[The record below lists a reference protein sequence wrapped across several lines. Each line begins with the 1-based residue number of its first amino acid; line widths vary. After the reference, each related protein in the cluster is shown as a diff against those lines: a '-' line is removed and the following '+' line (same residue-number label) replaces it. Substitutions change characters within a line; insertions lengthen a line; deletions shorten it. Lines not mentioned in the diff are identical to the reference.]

1 MRSPTDYHTLNQN
14 VNTYMTILSLWRWV
28 ILAMRSLQ
36 VKQSLEDLIAEG
48 YVLTASLNYE
58 TSPSLK
64 RDLEVHL
71 PV

>member
-1 MRSPTDYHTLNQN
+1 MKLKCL
-14 VNTYMTILSLWRWV
+14 NTYMTILSLWRWV
-28 ILAMRSLQ
+28 TLAMRSLQ
-36 VKQSLEDLIAEG
+36 VKQPLEYLIAEG

-64 RDLEVHL
+64 RYPEVHL